1 MRRSR
6 LYAAL
11 FWTVWIAICLLAQ
24 PTDILSERAAIAAA
38 LRTCALPVI
47 SYLWC
52 KEDAAARSV
61 QPPPGAIPLL
71 AVLVPVGLAYYV
83 VATRSALRACGV
95 IIGAVFVTLGVTAG
109 GELLRRI
116 GVQL

>member
-1 MRRSR
+1 MRRNR

-11 FWTVWIAICLLAQ
+11 FWAVWIAICLLAQ
-24 PTDILSERAAIAAA
+24 PTDVHSQRAAIATA
-38 LRTCALPVI
+38 LRICVLPVI

-83 VATRSALRACGV
+83 IATRSALRACGV

-109 GELLRRI
+109 GEFLRGS
-116 GVQL
+116 GVQF